1 MHGSAERVEV
11 VETADGQN
19 QPTIHPLRAEWN
31 KRWEDEHPVEHS
43 VSSPSQFTAA
53 QLQELAQAGLPLSAI
68 RQPEDQSTANRHTS
82 LSQRLHLP
90 TIRFFRRH
98 SPTA

>member
-43 VSSPSQFTAA
+43 VSSPSQFTAD
-53 QLQELAQAGLPLSAI
+53 QLQELAQAGLPLPA
-68 RQPEDQSTANRHTS
+68 EDQITESRHTS

-90 TIRFFRRH
+90 TVFFRRH
-98 SPTA
+98 SPVA